1 MKDKII
7 VISFIAIILIATII
21 AFIVGAK
28 EGKFKNKSNGK
39 PSAVGIILYT
49 QTKNPVALT
58 L

>member
-7 VISFIAIILIATII
+7 GVTLIVIILIATTIC
-21 AFIVGAK
+21 FVVGAK
-28 EGKFKNKSNGK
+28 EGKFKNKSIGK

-49 QTKNPVALT
+49 QTKNSVALT